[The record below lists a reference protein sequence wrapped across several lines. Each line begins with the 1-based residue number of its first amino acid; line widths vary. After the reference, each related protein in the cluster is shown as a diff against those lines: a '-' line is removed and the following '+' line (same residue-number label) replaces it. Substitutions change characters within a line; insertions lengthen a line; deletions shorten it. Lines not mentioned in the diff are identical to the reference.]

1 MFNNIQLLR
10 AFAAILVFLF
20 HAVPQYHAMGGRWTD
35 FESMAG
41 VGFAGVDIFF
51 VISGFVAA
59 LSTLNKDR
67 TTANAVEFLRRRVI
81 RIYLGYWPFWG
92 TALIVFLAVGAF
104 PISGFDLVGS
114 FFLTSLDMPRLV
126 LYVSWS
132 LTYELL
138 FYLLVAASLWVSV
151 RRVIWSV
158 HIATVLLAGVLLLK
172 WGEPLSPTFIFL
184 AFLLEF
190 FSGVLLFIH
199 REALRSR
206 ALIGLCVVAVF
217 CAFWLGVT
225 KSATDGVVR
234 SFTFGAGA
242 FFLVMLAVILEQSR
256 TWIASQFWVGLGDAS
271 YTLYLVH
278 LILLVIFASQVRG
291 LLTVQPEWVREV
303 GFFGFLVLS
312 VGCSRLLYLRW
323 ELPLYRWA
331 IQTVLAPKREAG
343 GLPK

>member
-10 AFAAILVFLF
+10 ALAAILVFGF
-20 HAVPQYHAMGGRWTD
+20 HAVPQYQAMGGRWTG
-35 FESMAG
+35 FEGIAG

-59 LSTLNKDR
+59 LSTLNKER
-67 TTANAVEFLRRRVI
+67 TNANAVEFLRRRVI

-92 TALIVFLAVGAF
+92 LALIVFSVIGAF

-138 FYLLVAASLWVSV
+138 FYLLVAASLWISA
-151 RRVIWSV
+151 RWVIWSV
-158 HIATVLLAGVLLLK
+158 HLATALLAGVLLFK
-172 WGEPLSPTFIFL
+172 WGEPLSSVFMFF

-190 FSGVLLFIH
+190 LSGVLLFIH
-199 REALRSR
+199 RKALRSR
-206 ALIGLCVVAVF
+206 WLIGLCAIAICVAI
-217 CAFWLGVT
+217 WMGVT

-234 SFTFGAGA
+234 TFTFGVGA

-256 TWIASQFWVGLGDAS
+256 TWIAPQFWVGLGDAS

-291 LLTVQPEWVREV
+291 FLVAQPEWVREM
-303 GFFGFLVLS
+303 GFFGFLALS
-312 VGCSRLLYLRW
+312 VGCSRLLYLHW

-331 IQTVLAPKREAG
+331 TQTVLVRRREAEI
-343 GLPK
+343 LPK